1 MSSINEEYL
10 FEIYDIVKD
19 YVPSKERD
27 ALAEH
32 LYDYLNGINAPSSI
46 FDGLAECD
54 DHFDRIYSKNLS
66 DDEQEEEF
74 EEEDDDYDFDE
85 DQ

>member
-1 MSSINEEYL
+1 MSTINEEYL

-19 YVPSKERD
+19 YVPTKERE

-32 LYDYLNGINAPSSI
+32 LYDYLNGINAPAGI

-54 DHFDRIYSKNLS
+54 DYFDKIYSKNVN
-66 DDEQEEEF
+66 DEEE
-74 EEEDDDYDFDE
+74 ESLDEDDDYDFDE

>member
-10 FEIYDIVKD
+10 FEIFDIVKD
-19 YVPSKERD
+19 YVPTKERE

-32 LYDYLNGINAPSSI
+32 LYDYLNGINAPTNI

-66 DDEQEEEF
+66 EDEEDIEEE
-74 EEEDDDYDFDE
+74 EEDYDFDE

>member
-10 FEIYDIVKD
+10 FEIFDIVKD
-19 YVPSKERD
+19 YVPAKERE

-32 LYDYLNGINAPSSI
+32 LYDYLNGINAPTSI

-66 DDEQEEEF
+66 EKDEEEY
-74 EEEDDDYDFDE
+74 EEEEDDYDFDE